1 MENTDTTPATPE
13 VPAALTEDQ
22 AAQELLARWNSKDKR
37 PDAEPAAKDAEAA
50 DEATEETEGEQSDED
65 EASAKLWI
73 ARMIEWRRLQS
84 RQPDPQDAD
93 LCLPGE
99 SREPPHGGS
108 RGSGD
113 ETRETK

>member
-1 MENTDTTPATPE
+1 MSVETVNRRPNLSKFVVVGLEN
-13 VPAALTEDQ
+13 LLRRTE
-22 AAQELLARWNSKDKR
+22 AR
-37 PDAEPAAKDAEAA
+37 
-50 DEATEETEGEQSDED
+50 DED

-113 ETRETK
+113 ETRETT